1 MAFTVIAKIKAKEGR
16 EAAVEAAC
24 RKAVENTLNEAGTL
38 TYVFH
43 RSLDDPTVF
52 FAYESY
58 RDHAAFDA
66 HVGSPQF
73 AELRKLLEPNIEGG
87 IQADMLEELA
97 RK

>member
-16 EAAVEAAC
+16 EAQVEAAC
-24 RKAVENTLNEAGTL
+24 RKAVENAVGETGTL
-38 TYVFH
+38 SYVFH

-52 FAYESY
+52 VAYEVY
-58 RDHAAFDA
+58 QDHAAFDA
-66 HVGSPQF
+66 HVSSMHF
-73 AELRKLLEPNIEGG
+73 AELRKLLGPNIEGG

>member
-1 MAFTVIAKIKAKEGR
+1 MAFTVIARIKAKEGC

-24 RKAVENTLNEAGTL
+24 RKAVGNAANESGTL
-38 TYVFH
+38 GYVFH

-52 FAYESY
+52 VAYEVY

-66 HVGSPQF
+66 HISSAQF
-73 AELRKLLEPNIEGG
+73 AELRKLLGPNIEGG

>member
-24 RKAVENTLNEAGTL
+24 RKAVENALNEAGTL

-52 FAYESY
+52 VAYEAY

-66 HVGSPQF
+66 HVG
-73 AELRKLLEPNIEGG
+73 
-87 IQADMLEELA
+87 
-97 RK
+97 